1 MEQRDFKS
9 WPLASNS
16 RPRLLIEDPDPAL
29 RVADFQR
36 FTESGLDVALCSG
49 PDHDESCRLVEH
61 GDCPLAAA
69 ADVILMGRDLA
80 GSRKEIAAALRRH
93 HPEVPVIAKVPR
105 QDTDEV
111 PDECVP
117 LPTPMSVDGQVRAVW
132 RAVERP
138 AAPAEGPRQATPP
151 PTPPCSTAESA
162 TEARLLDLLGW

>member
-1 MEQRDFKS
+1 MEQREFKS

-49 PDHDESCRLVEH
+49 PDHDEGCRLVEQ

-69 ADVILMGRDLA
+69 ADVILMGGDL
-80 GSRKEIAAALRRH
+80 GESRQDIAAALHRH
-93 HPEVPVIAKVPR
+93 HPDVPVIAKVSR
-105 QDTDEV
+105 QDADDV
-111 PDECVP
+111 PAGCVP

-138 AAPAEGPRQATPP
+138 AVPARAPRQATPP
-151 PTPPCSTAESA
+151 LAPPCSTAESA